1 MEVVHKRC
9 CGMDVH
15 KKTVVACVITPEGRQ
30 TRTFLTMTKDLLELS
45 DWLAEWKVTYV
56 AMEST
61 GVYWKPIYNVLEEGF
76 EVMVVNARH
85 IKAVPGRKTDVKDA
99 EWIADLLRHG
109 LVRASF
115 IPDRPH
121 RELRELMRYRRS
133 LIQERAR
140 AVSRIQK
147 VLEGANIKL
156 SSVATDVLGVS
167 GRAMLEAM
175 VTGVDDPD
183 ELAEMAK
190 GRLRNKRPELRHAL
204 RGLSGPHQRM
214 MIQSQL
220 RHIDFLDQQIDQLSE
235 EVSKRMRPFE
245 QAVSRLDDIPGIGP
259 RNVQEILA
267 EIGLDMSKFPTA
279 DHLSSWSKVSPGN
292 NESAGKRKSGRTG
305 HANPWLRSAL
315 IEAAWAAVR
324 KKGTYLSAQ
333 YHRIA
338 ARRGKKRAI
347 VAVAHSILVII
358 YHMLRDGST
367 YRELGGEYFDQRNRQ
382 TTIRRSVQ
390 RIQRLGY
397 KVTLEAA

>member
-156 SSVATDVLGVS
+156 SPNPPMDRDGRREDS
-167 GRAMLEAM
+167 GR
-175 VTGVDDPD
+175 G
-183 ELAEMAK
+183 
-190 GRLRNKRPELRHAL
+190 
-204 RGLSGPHQRM
+204 
-214 MIQSQL
+214 
-220 RHIDFLDQQIDQLSE
+220 
-235 EVSKRMRPFE
+235 
-245 QAVSRLDDIPGIGP
+245 
-259 RNVQEILA
+259 
-267 EIGLDMSKFPTA
+267 
-279 DHLSSWSKVSPGN
+279 
-292 NESAGKRKSGRTG
+292 
-305 HANPWLRSAL
+305 
-315 IEAAWAAVR
+315 
-324 KKGTYLSAQ
+324 
-333 YHRIA
+333 
-338 ARRGKKRAI
+338 
-347 VAVAHSILVII
+347 
-358 YHMLRDGST
+358 
-367 YRELGGEYFDQRNRQ
+367 
-382 TTIRRSVQ
+382 
-390 RIQRLGY
+390 
-397 KVTLEAA
+397 